1 LITVESGLNDG
12 IVTPVVMLALAGA
25 ASARGPGEL
34 VFLEQAGGLVSLL
47 VWFAFGALV
56 IPIMVERIDLR
67 IVLYAILSLTLIRM
81 VPVFEELG
89 PAAAGALSIIGLTV
103 LLSVVAHGFTARPL
117 SSWFGRTVPADGRP
131 TRTEQA

>member
-25 ASARGPGEL
+25 ASARGPGDSGL
-34 VFLEQAGGLVSLL
+34 WQAL
-47 VWFAFGALV
+47 
-56 IPIMVERIDLR
+56 
-67 IVLYAILSLTLIRM
+67 LTL
-81 VPVFEELG
+81 EELG

-117 SSWFGRTVPADGRP
+117 SSCFGRTVPADGRP